1 MLQVE
6 AKVTSGRQRRAVTVG
21 PVTFGGLHPIV
32 IAGPC
37 AVEPD
42 YVEFARQLAGLGV
55 PMLRGGAFKPR
66 TRPESFQGLGLAGLQ
81 LLAAARAATG
91 LPAVTEVLAPAD
103 VPLVAAHVDCLQI
116 GSRNMQNFRL
126 LTAAGESGKPV
137 LLKRGMAATYD
148 EWLAAA
154 DYVLGAGNPNVI
166 LCERGVRGFE
176 PRTRYTLDL
185 SAVVVLRDL
194 TDLPV
199 VVDPSHATGC
209 ARWVP
214 ALAAA
219 ALAAGADGL
228 LVEVHPRPAESW
240 CDAPQAIDLQ
250 ALRPLLELAR
260 PGESPDT
267 ASPGTR

>member
-1 MLQVE
+1 MHEVRSEPAL
-6 AKVTSGRQRRAVTVG
+6 QRRAVRVG
-21 PVTFGGLHPIV
+21 PLAFGGGRPIV

-42 YVEFARQLAGLGV
+42 YVETAVQLAALGV

-66 TRPESFQGLGLAGLQ
+66 TRPESFQGLGEKGLR
-81 LLAAARAATG
+81 LLAEARAVTG
-91 LPAVTEVLAPAD
+91 LPAVTEVLTAEE

-126 LTAAGESGKPV
+126 LTAAGRSGLPI
-137 LLKRGMAATYD
+137 LLKRGIAATYD

-154 DYVLGAGNPNVI
+154 DYILETGNRDVI

-176 PRTRYTLDL
+176 PRTRYMLDL
-185 SAVVVLRDL
+185 SAVVVLREL

-199 VVDPSHATGC
+199 IVDPSHAAGH
-209 ARWVP
+209 AAWVP
-214 ALAAA
+214 ALARA

-228 LVEVHPRPAESW
+228 LVEAHPRPAESW
-240 CDAPQAIDLQ
+240 SDARQAIDLPM
-250 ALRPLLELAR
+250 LRTILQFAA
-260 PGESPDT
+260 D
-267 ASPGTR
+267 